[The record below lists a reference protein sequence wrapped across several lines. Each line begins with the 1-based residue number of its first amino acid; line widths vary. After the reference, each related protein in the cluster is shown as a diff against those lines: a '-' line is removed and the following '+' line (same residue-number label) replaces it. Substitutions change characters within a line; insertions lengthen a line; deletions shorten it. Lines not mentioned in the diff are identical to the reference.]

1 MKRYTIPAVVALV
14 FGASLMLTSC
24 EDSKPEARPPHSSAP
39 SVGREYGATLHGA
52 ITQAQDARHTL
63 EQSHQALGHTSE
75 PADSQ

>member
-24 EDSKPEARPPHSSAP
+24 EDASKPEAKPTHSSTP
-39 SVGREYGATLHGA
+39 SVGREYGETLHGA

-63 EQSHQALGHTSE
+63 EQSNQALGHTS
-75 PADSQ
+75 DSEE